1 MRSLPG
7 ICNYRAL
14 AFKSKK
20 KFSARVM
27 QGGASWLITVHGGHW
42 LTSFVEFESKDRNA
56 SH

>member
-1 MRSLPG
+1 
-7 ICNYRAL
+7 
-14 AFKSKK
+14 
-20 KFSARVM
+20 M